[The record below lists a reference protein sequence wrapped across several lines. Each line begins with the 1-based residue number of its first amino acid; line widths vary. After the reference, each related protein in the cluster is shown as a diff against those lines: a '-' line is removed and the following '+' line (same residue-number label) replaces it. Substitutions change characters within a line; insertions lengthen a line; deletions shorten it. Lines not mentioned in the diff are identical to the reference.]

1 MAQDRS
7 DDDAL
12 EEVVSSS
19 AKILGLPKKTAIIA
33 AAVFLVVVIAA
44 SLYFFLATG
53 KDEQVETA
61 LQTSDSLEAITPSD
75 AQQAAALIKTDEIN
89 TLQTEVFDL
98 REKVIQLKEE
108 NLVLKKKIYDF
119 ETNVPAST
127 QQQSNQASSSSN
139 SQFKPGEPIEFKDF
153 PPIEPAVPVEKP
165 KPKWG

>member
-7 DDDAL
+7 DDDVL
-12 EEVVSSS
+12 EEGASSS
-19 AKILGLPKKTAIIA
+19 TKILGLPKKTAIISA
-33 AAVFLVVVIAA
+33 SALLIIVIAA
-44 SLYFFLATG
+44 GIYFFLAAG
-53 KDEQVETA
+53 KDEQIETA
-61 LQTSDSLEAITPSD
+61 LQIPDNQETMTPPGTV
-75 AQQAAALIKTDEIN
+75 QATASIKTDEII

-98 REKVIQLKEE
+98 REQVIQLKEE

-127 QQQSNQASSSSN
+127 QQPNNQASSSN
-139 SQFKPGEPIEFKDF
+139 NQFKPGEPIEFKDF